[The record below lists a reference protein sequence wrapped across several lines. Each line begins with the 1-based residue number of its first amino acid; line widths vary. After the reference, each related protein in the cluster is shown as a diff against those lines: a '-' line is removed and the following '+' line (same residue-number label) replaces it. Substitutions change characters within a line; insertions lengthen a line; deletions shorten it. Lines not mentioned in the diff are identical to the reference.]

1 MKHSGVESM
10 VTGARVLVTSRV
22 LEQRPVALAR
32 LLERGCRLIENP
44 DGSRVGR
51 LALGRLLESA
61 DALVVGTQS
70 IDAAMLAKT
79 PTLRVIVKAGTGVDN
94 IDLDAAAARGIQVAA
109 TAGANAEAVADYT
122 FGLLLAAARRITDAD
137 RSVRQGRW
145 ERFTGADV
153 HQKTLGIVGLGNVG
167 RAVARRAAG
176 FEMRVLA
183 LDVHYD
189 EAFLRHYR
197 IVPAD
202 LDRLLSESDFVSL
215 HIPLMPLGGHLLN
228 RERIARMKPGTI
240 LINTAR
246 GGLVDEDALYEAL
259 RDGRLAAAALDVFEQ
274 EPPGDTPLRTLSN
287 VVLSPHNASY
297 TAESM
302 NHVADT
308 AVEML
313 LALLEDTQEGKAG

>member
-1 MKHSGVESM
+1 MKHSGVEPV
-10 VTGARVLVTSRV
+10 VTGARVLITSRV
-22 LEQRPVALAR
+22 VEQRPVALAR
-32 LLERGCRLIENP
+32 LVERGCRLIENP

-51 LALGRLLESA
+51 STLGRLLESA
-61 DALVVGTQS
+61 DALLVGTQS
-70 IDAAMLAKT
+70 IDAAMLAQT
-79 PTLRVIVKAGTGVDN
+79 PALRVIVKAGTGVDN
-94 IDLDAAAARGIQVAA
+94 IDLDAAAMRGIRVAA

-137 RSVRQGRW
+137 RSVREGRW

-176 FEMRVLA
+176 FEMRILA
-183 LDVHYD
+183 VDVQYD
-189 EAFLRHYR
+189 DAFLQEYR
-197 IVPAD
+197 VDPVD

-215 HIPLMPLGGHLLN
+215 HIPFMPLGGHLLN
-228 RERIARMKPGTI
+228 RERITRMKHGSI
-240 LINTAR
+240 LVNTAR
-246 GGLVDEDALYEAL
+246 GGLVDEAALYEAL
-259 RDGRLAAAALDVFEQ
+259 CDGRLAAAALDVFEQ
-274 EPPGDTPLRTLSN
+274 EHPRDTPLRTLLN

-313 LALLEDTQEGKAG
+313 LALLEDTQEDKAG